1 MNGSNVA
8 ESFVKYRARKHGLVR
23 SSSCEIP
30 CMSLCRVATLNK
42 DRMKSRSSVV
52 ETLSKRGI
60 DLFCIKEVCWGG
72 ASARFIADKHDPYK
86 FFGLVIMQEQVA
98 LVHSLLKVGRKGV

>member
-60 DLFCIKEVCWGG
+60 DLFCIQ
-72 ASARFIADKHDPYK
+72 ADKHDPYK